1 MESKQE
7 IDQHRNIRMPAKIAA
22 ELVANSPLRI
32 LPLRQLMGIAHYL
45 S

>member
-7 IDQHRNIRMPAKIAA
+7 IDQHRNILMPAKMAG

-32 LPLRQLMGIAHYL
+32 LPIRQLL
-45 S
+45 